1 MCFGDVIDGDPAG
14 MNVSQQSSSEE
25 VKEDMDTKSESERQP
40 SKDALIDI
48 SFCGSTPLLWKVS
61 DMKRC
66 RSVGV
71 IGALVGSLARQ
82 PRQNVRLGRPLELL
96 QEEALLLEETS
107 SAAASLRPQDCGDE
121 ERHSE
126 AVRQYEAG
134 LESSYKEQC
143 ALALEDKKTVLRR
156 IMNEKENGERV
167 SGTHDSGNP
176 IRDRLN
182 ALDQAFRFPWSAM
195 AVQLCTARAGFSHCP
210 EERSFQSTD
219 WPMPRDERLNTR
231 FCVYRDLRNKGFHLT
246 SAGKFGGDFL
256 VYPGDPLRFHAHFIA
271 LCISMDEELPLCDIL
286 AIARL
291 GSNVKKTVLLCSP
304 RSRSETGRDE
314 SVEGDVVYS
323 SLQWSSMV

>member
-1 MCFGDVIDGDPAG
+1 
-14 MNVSQQSSSEE
+14 
-25 VKEDMDTKSESERQP
+25 MDTRSESEHQP
-40 SKDALIDI
+40 SREALIDI

-61 DMKRC
+61 VMKRV

-82 PRQNVRLGRPLELL
+82 PRAAGQTSGAPLIEFIQSTGLLGLMLRLNILTHIRFFSQLFRFTLVITDCVYEDNCQNGYFEKIFVCVFVCCNK
-96 QEEALLLEETS
+96 S
-107 SAAASLRPQDCGDE
+107 SD
-121 ERHSE
+121 
-126 AVRQYEAG
+126 
-134 LESSYKEQC
+134 
-143 ALALEDKKTVLRR
+143 TVCDPT
-156 IMNEKENGERV
+156 
-167 SGTHDSGNP
+167 GTDDSGGA

-182 ALDQAFRFPWSAM
+182 ALDQAFHFPWSAM

-210 EERSFQSTD
+210 EERSFHSTD

-231 FCVYRDLRNKGFHLT
+231 FCVYRDLRNKGFYLT

-291 GSNVKKTVLLCSP
+291 GSNVKKTVLICSP
-304 RSRSETGRDE
+304 QNCSRSGKHE

>member
-1 MCFGDVIDGDPAG
+1 MAGDPAG
-14 MNVSQQSSSEE
+14 MNMSQQSSSLD
-25 VKEDMDTKSESERQP
+25 VKEDMDTKSESEHQA
-40 SKDALIDI
+40 SKDDLIDI
-48 SFCGSTPLLWKVS
+48 SFCESTPLLWKVS

-96 QEEALLLEETS
+96 QEEALLLGDTNT
-107 SAAASLRPQDCGDE
+107 AAASLQPQDCGDE
-121 ERHSE
+121 EVHSE

-143 ALALEDKKTVLRR
+143 TLALEDKKTVMRR
-156 IMNEKENGERV
+156 IMNEKENG
-167 SGTHDSGNP
+167 TDDSGNA

-182 ALDQAFRFPWSAM
+182 ALDQSFRFPRSAM
-195 AVQLCTARAGFSHCP
+195 AIQLCTARAGFSHCP
-210 EERSFQSTD
+210 EERSFHSTD
-219 WPMPRDERLNTR
+219 WPMPRDERLDTR
-231 FCVYRDLRNKGFHLT
+231 FCVYRDLRNKGFYLT

-256 VYPGDPLRFHAHFIA
+256 VYPGDPLRFHSHFIA
-271 LCISMDEELPLCDIL
+271 LCISMDEELPLSDIL

-304 RSRSETGRDE
+304 RSRGETGKDE

>member
-1 MCFGDVIDGDPAG
+1 MWRQHEVCFGDVIDGDPAG
-14 MNVSQQSSSEE
+14 MNASQQSSSEE
-25 VKEDMDTKSESERQP
+25 VNEDLDTKSESERQP

-48 SFCGSTPLLWKVS
+48 SFCGATPLLWKVS

-143 ALALEDKKTVLRR
+143 ALALEDKKRVLRK

-167 SGTHDSGNP
+167 SGTDDSGNP

-210 EERSFQSTD
+210 EERSFHSTD

-231 FCVYRDLRNKGFHLT
+231 FCVYRDLKNKGFYLT
-246 SAGKFGGDFL
+246 SA
-256 VYPGDPLRFHAHFIA
+256 GDPLRFHAHFIA

>member
-1 MCFGDVIDGDPAG
+1 MDGDLAG
-14 MNVSQQSSSEE
+14 MNKSSSME
-25 VKEDMDTKSESERQP
+25 VKEDMDTQSESAHQT

-61 DMKRC
+61 DMKRG

-71 IGALVGSLARQ
+71 IGAVVGSLARQ

-107 SAAASLRPQDCGDE
+107 TAAASLQPQVDRGDE

-156 IMNEKENGERV
+156 IMKEKEN
-167 SGTHDSGNP
+167 DSSSLL
-176 IRDRLN
+176 DCLN
-182 ALDQAFRFPWSAM
+182 ALDQAFCLMWS
-195 AVQLCTARAGFSHCP
+195 
-210 EERSFQSTD
+210 ERSFHSTD

-231 FCVYRDLRNKGFHLT
+231 FCVYRDLRNKGLYLT
-246 SAGKFGGDFL
+246 STGKFGGDFL

-271 LCISMDEELPLCDIL
+271 LCISMDDELPLCDIL

-304 RSRSETGRDE
+304 
-314 SVEGDVVYS
+314 VEGDVVYS
-323 SLQWSSMV
+323 SLQWCSMV

>member
-1 MCFGDVIDGDPAG
+1 MYLLLSYLVPIQK
-14 MNVSQQSSSEE
+14 VSANSLQSGSTAL
-25 VKEDMDTKSESERQP
+25 KDMDTRSESEHQP
-40 SKDALIDI
+40 SREALIDI

-61 DMKRC
+61 DMKRV

-71 IGALVGSLARQ
+71 VGALVGSLARQ
-82 PRQNVRLGRPLELL
+82 PRQNARLGRPLELL
-96 QEEALLLEETS
+96 QEEALLLHCSPT
-107 SAAASLRPQDCGDE
+107 ATQCE
-121 ERHSE
+121 ERNSE
-126 AVRQYEAG
+126 VVRQYEAG

-156 IMNEKENGERV
+156 IMNEKEN
-167 SGTHDSGNP
+167 
-176 IRDRLN
+176 
-182 ALDQAFRFPWSAM
+182 AFRFPWSAM
-195 AVQLCTARAGFSHCP
+195 AVQLCTARASFSHCP
-210 EERSFQSTD
+210 EERSFHSTD

-231 FCVYRDLRNKGFHLT
+231 FCVYRDLRNKGFYLT

-304 RSRSETGRDE
+304 
-314 SVEGDVVYS
+314 VEGDVVYS

>member
-1 MCFGDVIDGDPAG
+1 MED
-14 MNVSQQSSSEE
+14 
-25 VKEDMDTKSESERQP
+25 VKEDMDAESDSEHQTTG
-40 SKDALIDI
+40 DDVIDI

-61 DMKRC
+61 DIKRC
-66 RSVGV
+66 RGAGV

-82 PRQNVRLGRPLELL
+82 PRQNVRLGRPLELM

-107 SAAASLRPQDCGDE
+107 AATASLHTQECEDE
-121 ERHSE
+121 EVHSQ

-134 LESSYKEQC
+134 QESSYKEQC

-156 IMNEKENGERV
+156 IMQEKDNG
-167 SGTHDSGNP
+167 SDDSGNAV
-176 IRDRLN
+176 RDRLT
-182 ALDQAFRFPWSAM
+182 ALDQGFSFPRSAM
-195 AVQLCTARAGFSHCP
+195 AVQLCTARSGFSQCP
-210 EERSFQSTD
+210 EERSFLSTD
-219 WPMPRDERLNTR
+219 WPMPRDERLETR
-231 FCVYRDLRNKGFHLT
+231 FRVYRDLRSKGYYLT

-271 LCISMDEELPLCDIL
+271 LCMPIDEQISICDIL

-304 RSRSETGRDE
+304 QMGKDE
-314 SVEGDVVYS
+314 GCVVYS

>member
-1 MCFGDVIDGDPAG
+1 MDGDPAG
-14 MNVSQQSSSEE
+14 MNLSQQSSSME
-25 VKEDMDTKSESERQP
+25 VKEDMDTKSESEHQP

-96 QEEALLLEETS
+96 QEEALLLEDTNT
-107 SAAASLRPQDCGDE
+107 AAASLQAQDCGD

-156 IMNEKENGERV
+156 IMNEKENG
-167 SGTHDSGNP
+167 TDNSGNA

-182 ALDQAFRFPWSAM
+182 ALDQAFRFPWPAM

-210 EERSFQSTD
+210 EERSFHSTD

-231 FCVYRDLRNKGFHLT
+231 FCVYRDLRNKGFYLT

-291 GSNVKKTVLLCSP
+291 GSNVKKTVF
-304 RSRSETGRDE
+304 
-314 SVEGDVVYS
+314 VEGDVVYS
-323 SLQWSSMV
+323 SLQWSSML

>member
-1 MCFGDVIDGDPAG
+1 MDGHPAE
-14 MNVSQQSSSEE
+14 MNMPQSSSSIE
-25 VKEDMDTKSESERQP
+25 VKDDMDTRSESENQP
-40 SKDALIDI
+40 AGDALVDI

-71 IGALVGSLARQ
+71 TGALVGSLARQ

-107 SAAASLRPQDCGDE
+107 TGVASLHTQDCGDE
-121 ERHSE
+121 EMHSA

-143 ALALEDKKTVLRR
+143 ALALEDKKTVLKK
-156 IMNEKENGERV
+156 IINEKENA
-167 SGTHDSGNP
+167 TDDSGNA

-182 ALDQAFRFPWSAM
+182 ALDQAFRFPWPAM

-210 EERSFQSTD
+210 EERSFLSTD
-219 WPMPRDERLNTR
+219 WPVPRDERLNTR
-231 FCVYRDLRNKGFHLT
+231 FCVYRDLRNKGFYLT

-304 RSRSETGRDE
+304 QSRSETGKDE
-314 SVEGDVVYS
+314 SVECDVVYS

>member
-1 MCFGDVIDGDPAG
+1 MDGDPAE
-14 MNVSQQSSSEE
+14 MNMSQSSSSMD
-25 VKEDMDTKSESERQP
+25 VKDDMETRSESENQP
-40 SKDALIDI
+40 AGDVMVDI

-61 DMKRC
+61 DMKSC

-71 IGALVGSLARQ
+71 TGALVGSLARQ

-96 QEEALLLEETS
+96 QEEALLLVETNT
-107 SAAASLRPQDCGDE
+107 AAASRHSQDCGDE
-121 ERHSE
+121 EVHSK

-134 LESSYKEQC
+134 LEGSYKEQC

-156 IMNEKENGERV
+156 IINEKENA
-167 SGTHDSGNP
+167 TDDSGNA
-176 IRDRLN
+176 IKDRLD
-182 ALDQAFRFPWSAM
+182 ALDLAFRFPRSAM

-210 EERSFQSTD
+210 EERSFLSTD
-219 WPMPRDERLNTR
+219 WPVPRDERLNTR
-231 FCVYRDLRNKGFHLT
+231 FCVYRDLRNKGFYLT

-304 RSRSETGRDE
+304 QSRSETGKDE

>member
-1 MCFGDVIDGDPAG
+1 MP
-14 MNVSQQSSSEE
+14 QSSSSIE
-25 VKEDMDTKSESERQP
+25 VKDYMDTRSESENQP
-40 SKDALIDI
+40 AGDALVDI
-48 SFCGSTPLLWKVS
+48 HFCGSTPLLWKVS

-66 RSVGV
+66 RSLGV
-71 IGALVGSLARQ
+71 TGALVGSLARQ

-107 SAAASLRPQDCGDE
+107 TGVASLHTQDCGDE
-121 ERHSE
+121 EKHSA

-143 ALALEDKKTVLRR
+143 ALALEDKKTVLKK
-156 IMNEKENGERV
+156 IINEKENA
-167 SGTHDSGNP
+167 TDDSGKA

-182 ALDQAFRFPWSAM
+182 ALDQAFRFPWPAM

-210 EERSFQSTD
+210 EERSFLSTD
-219 WPMPRDERLNTR
+219 WPVPRDERLNTR
-231 FCVYRDLRNKGFHLT
+231 FCVYRDLRNKGFYLT

-271 LCISMDEELPLCDIL
+271 LCISMDEELPLSDIL

-304 RSRSETGRDE
+304 LGRSDTGKDE

>member
-1 MCFGDVIDGDPAG
+1 
-14 MNVSQQSSSEE
+14 Q
-25 VKEDMDTKSESERQP
+25 VKEDMDTRSESEHQP
-40 SKDALIDI
+40 SREALIDI

-61 DMKRC
+61 VMKRV

-82 PRQNVRLGRPLELL
+82 PRAAGQ
-96 QEEALLLEETS
+96 TS
-107 SAAASLRPQDCGDE
+107 GAPAGGGAAAAASLQPQDCGGE
-121 ERHSE
+121 ERNSE

-134 LESSYKEQC
+134 LESSYKKQC
-143 ALALEDKKTVLRR
+143 ALALEDKNTVLRR
-156 IMNEKENGERV
+156 IMNEKENSSDTV
-167 SGTHDSGNP
+167 CDPTGTDDSGGA

-182 ALDQAFRFPWSAM
+182 ALDQAFHFPWSAM

-210 EERSFQSTD
+210 EERSFHSTD

-231 FCVYRDLRNKGFHLT
+231 FCVYRDLRNKGFYLT

-291 GSNVKKTVLLCSP
+291 GSNVKKTVLICSP
-304 RSRSETGRDE
+304 
-314 SVEGDVVYS
+314 VEGDVVYS

>member
-1 MCFGDVIDGDPAG
+1 MDGGPVE
-14 MNVSQQSSSEE
+14 MNMSLSSSSVE
-25 VKEDMDTKSESERQP
+25 VKEDTNTSSCESENQP
-40 SKDALIDI
+40 AGDALVDI

-66 RSVGV
+66 RSLGV
-71 IGALVGSLARQ
+71 TGALVGSLARQ
-82 PRQNVRLGRPLELL
+82 PRQNVRLGRPMELL
-96 QEEALLLEETS
+96 QEEALLLVETNT
-107 SAAASLRPQDCGDE
+107 AAASLHTEDCEDE
-121 ERHSE
+121 EVHSR
-126 AVRQYEAG
+126 AARLYEAG

-143 ALALEDKKTVLRR
+143 ALALKDKKTVLSR
-156 IMNEKENGERV
+156 IINEKENG
-167 SGTHDSGNP
+167 TDDSGNA

-182 ALDQAFRFPWSAM
+182 ALDQAFRFPCSAM

-210 EERSFQSTD
+210 EERSFFSTV
-219 WPMPRDERLNTR
+219 WPVPRDERLNTR
-231 FCVYRDLRNKGFHLT
+231 FCVYRDLRNKGFYLT

-271 LCISMDEELPLCDIL
+271 LCISVDEELPLCDIL

-304 RSRSETGRDE
+304 LSPSETGKDE
-314 SVEGDVVYS
+314 CVEGDVVYS

>member
-1 MCFGDVIDGDPAG
+1 MDGDPAE
-14 MNVSQQSSSEE
+14 MNMPQSLASIE
-25 VKEDMDTKSESERQP
+25 VKDDMDTRSESENQP
-40 SKDALIDI
+40 EGDALVDI

-61 DMKRC
+61 DMRRC

-71 IGALVGSLARQ
+71 SGALVGALARQ

-107 SAAASLRPQDCGDE
+107 TGVASQHTQDCGDE
-121 ERHSE
+121 EMHSA
-126 AVRQYEAG
+126 AVRQYEAS

-143 ALALEDKKTVLRR
+143 ALALQDKKTVLKK
-156 IMNEKENGERV
+156 IINEKENV
-167 SGTHDSGNP
+167 TDDSGNA

-182 ALDQAFRFPWSAM
+182 ALDQAFRFPWPAM

-210 EERSFQSTD
+210 EERSFLSTD
-219 WPMPRDERLNTR
+219 WPVPRDERLNTR
-231 FCVYRDLRNKGFHLT
+231 FCVYRDLRNKGFYLT

-271 LCISMDEELPLCDIL
+271 LCLSMDEELPLSDIL

-304 RSRSETGRDE
+304 QSRSETGKDE

>member
-1 MCFGDVIDGDPAG
+1 MDGDPAE
-14 MNVSQQSSSEE
+14 MNVSQSSSSME
-25 VKEDMDTKSESERQP
+25 VKEDVNTRSDSENQAAG
-40 SKDALIDI
+40 DALVDI
-48 SFCGSTPLLWKVS
+48 NFCGSTPMLWKVS
-61 DMKRC
+61 DMKKC

-96 QEEALLLEETS
+96 QEEALLLVETG
-107 SAAASLRPQDCGDE
+107 SAAASLHTQDCGDE
-121 ERHSE
+121 EMHSE

-156 IMNEKENGERV
+156 IISEKENG
-167 SGTHDSGNP
+167 TDDSGNA

-182 ALDQAFRFPWSAM
+182 ALDQAFCFPLSAM

-210 EERSFQSTD
+210 EERSFLSTD
-219 WPMPRDERLNTR
+219 WPVPRDERLNTR
-231 FCVYRDLRNKGFHLT
+231 FCVYRDLRSKGFYLT

-271 LCISMDEELPLCDIL
+271 LCISMDEELPLSDIL
-286 AIARL
+286 SIARL

-304 RSRSETGRDE
+304 QSRNETGKDE

>member
-1 MCFGDVIDGDPAG
+1 MDGDPAD
-14 MNVSQQSSSEE
+14 MNVSQSSSSME
-25 VKEDMDTKSESERQP
+25 VKEDMDTRSDSENQP
-40 SKDALIDI
+40 AGDALVDI
-48 SFCGSTPLLWKVS
+48 NFCGSTPMLWKVS
-61 DMKRC
+61 DMRRC

-96 QEEALLLEETS
+96 QEEALLLVETG
-107 SAAASLRPQDCGDE
+107 SAAASLHTQDCADE
-121 ERHSE
+121 EMHSKD
-126 AVRQYEAG
+126 VRQYETG

-156 IMNEKENGERV
+156 IINEKENG
-167 SGTHDSGNP
+167 TDDSGNA

-182 ALDQAFRFPWSAM
+182 ALDQAFCFPLSAM

-210 EERSFQSTD
+210 EERSFLSTD
-219 WPMPRDERLNTR
+219 WPVPRDERLNTR
-231 FCVYRDLRNKGFHLT
+231 FCVYRDLRNKGFFLT

-286 AIARL
+286 SIARL

-304 RSRSETGRDE
+304 QSRNETGKDE

>member
-1 MCFGDVIDGDPAG
+1 MEDVKG
-14 MNVSQQSSSEE
+14 
-25 VKEDMDTKSESERQP
+25 DMDAESASEHQTSG
-40 SKDALIDI
+40 DDVIDI

-61 DMKRC
+61 DIKRC
-66 RSVGV
+66 RGAGV

-82 PRQNVRLGRPLELL
+82 PRQNVRLGRPLELM

-107 SAAASLRPQDCGDE
+107 AATASLHTQECEDE
-121 ERHSE
+121 EVHSQ

-134 LESSYKEQC
+134 QESSYKEQC

-156 IMNEKENGERV
+156 IMQEKDNG
-167 SGTHDSGNP
+167 SDDSGNAV
-176 IRDRLN
+176 RDRLT
-182 ALDQAFRFPWSAM
+182 ALDQGFSFPRSAM
-195 AVQLCTARAGFSHCP
+195 AVQLCTARSGFSQCP
-210 EERSFQSTD
+210 EERSFLSTD
-219 WPMPRDERLNTR
+219 WPMPRDERLETR
-231 FCVYRDLRNKGFHLT
+231 FRVYRDLRSKGYYLT

-271 LCISMDEELPLCDIL
+271 LCMPIDEQIPICDIL

-304 RSRSETGRDE
+304 QMGKDE
-314 SVEGDVVYS
+314 GCVVYS

>member
-1 MCFGDVIDGDPAG
+1 MDGDTAG
-14 MNVSQQSSSEE
+14 LRISGTGVN
-25 VKEDMDTKSESERQP
+25 EDAGAKSGSEREP
-40 SKDALIDI
+40 SKDALVDI
-48 SFCGSTPLLWKVS
+48 RFCGSTPLLWKVS
-61 DMKRC
+61 DLKRS

-71 IGALVGSLARQ
+71 IGAVVGSLARQ

-107 SAAASLRPQDCGDE
+107 TAAASLPPQDCGDE
-121 ERHSE
+121 RHSD

-156 IMNEKENGERV
+156 IMTEKENG
-167 SGTHDSGNP
+167 TDDSGNA

-182 ALDQAFRFPWSAM
+182 ALDQAFSFPWSAM

-210 EERSFQSTD
+210 EERRFHSTD

-231 FCVYRDLRNKGFHLT
+231 FCVYRDLRNRGFYLT

-304 RSRSETGRDE
+304 RSISEAGKA
-314 SVEGDVVYS
+314 DVVYS